1 MSEKPAACGAS
12 LGKAGGGACKRG
24 AYDRK
29 DEAPT
34 LCGDWKKLEQ
44 YRDCGTTFN
53 LKDQL
58 WTLFLYEKGLFKIP
72 ESLDND
78 TIYDVCN
85 CGNCHF
91 TISAEG
97 RLMACRRFD
106 SYVGTVNEEMFEV
119 YDGEKMEKFRQHE
132 RFEKC
137 SKCVLL
143 RFCRGCPTVSYGY
156 TKNFYAPDPQCW
168 KEVKMKGE

>member
-1 MSEKPAACGAS
+1 MAEKMNRLPYLYITG
-12 LGKAGGGACKRG
+12 
-24 AYDRK
+24 
-29 DEAPT
+29 
-34 LCGDWKKLEQ
+34 GDWKKFEQ

-78 TIYDVCN
+78 TIYDGCN

-132 RFEKC
+132 RFEK
-137 SKCVLL
+137 
-143 RFCRGCPTVSYGY
+143 
-156 TKNFYAPDPQCW
+156 
-168 KEVKMKGE
+168 